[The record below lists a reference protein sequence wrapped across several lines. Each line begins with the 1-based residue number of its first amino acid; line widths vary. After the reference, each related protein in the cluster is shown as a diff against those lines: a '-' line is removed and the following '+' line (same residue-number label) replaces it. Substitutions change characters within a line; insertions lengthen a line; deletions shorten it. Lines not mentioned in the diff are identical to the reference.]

1 MKGTDTI
8 VQGYDIK
15 LTPATR
21 YGYGAASI
29 ADTIILDFVS
39 AFFLF
44 FLTDIVGINPAMA
57 GSVAFISIFWD
68 AITGPVIGGIAD
80 RTEAKGGKYRRVLMI
95 SILPVFICTILMF
108 LKVHFGSA
116 GIFIYYLAVSM
127 MYYTSYS
134 LFNIPYMAL
143 GSSLTS
149 NETEKTKLSGVRQ
162 SFGFAGALFS
172 GAIPAVL
179 IDGFQAAGLQPDW
192 SYTVTALILGLCSAS
207 TIFITWVS
215 TRGKELD
222 FHENTEEK
230 NSPGTLKD
238 IFKCKSYIILLIF
251 SLVFYIGYSMLCG
264 GIMYVIKGLLGL
276 SEGAS
281 SGIFITLAASGI
293 MICAF
298 LTKMA
303 EKFDKKAVCIATIVF
318 SAVGMLFTRVWGINS
333 LLGFGIYIVM
343 INVSFSGFLMFI
355 FNFLYDVVDIIDFKT
370 NKRTSGTVC
379 AYYSLVIKLGKAGA
393 MQLIGILLV
402 RGGYDA
408 ALTVQTGSSARAIL
422 NVMTLWPAAAFLVSL
437 ILLGI
442 YPVSRRRIAALQKAK
457 MLKQAGEAY
466 ESDVFKKLL

>member
-1 MKGTDTI
+1 
-8 VQGYDIK
+8 
-15 LTPATR
+15 
-21 YGYGAASI
+21 
-29 ADTIILDFVS
+29 
-39 AFFLF
+39 
-44 FLTDIVGINPAMA
+44 
-57 GSVAFISIFWD
+57 
-68 AITGPVIGGIAD
+68 
-80 RTEAKGGKYRRVLMI
+80 
-95 SILPVFICTILMF
+95 
-108 LKVHFGSA
+108 
-116 GIFIYYLAVSM
+116 
-127 MYYTSYS
+127 
-134 LFNIPYMAL
+134 
-143 GSSLTS
+143 
-149 NETEKTKLSGVRQ
+149 
-162 SFGFAGALFS
+162 
-172 GAIPAVL
+172 
-179 IDGFQAAGLQPDW
+179 
-192 SYTVTALILGLCSAS
+192 
-207 TIFITWVS
+207 
-215 TRGKELD
+215 
-222 FHENTEEK
+222 
-230 NSPGTLKD
+230 
-238 IFKCKSYIILLIF
+238 
-251 SLVFYIGYSMLCG
+251 
-264 GIMYVIKGLLGL
+264 MYVIKGLLGL